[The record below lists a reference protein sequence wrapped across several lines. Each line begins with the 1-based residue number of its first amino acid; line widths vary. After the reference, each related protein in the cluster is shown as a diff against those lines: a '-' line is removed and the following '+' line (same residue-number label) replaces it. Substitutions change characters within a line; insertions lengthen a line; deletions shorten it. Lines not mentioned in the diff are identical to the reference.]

1 MLLKVLYLFWIAKGK
16 TTTGYLHGITS
27 NIHSLSRVNNS
38 ICWQQL
44 ISLWLRE
51 VDTICSYLVLF
62 LLLCGI

>member
-16 TTTGYLHGITS
+16 TTTGYLHG
-27 NIHSLSRVNNS
+27 VNNS